1 MRDSILLGVTI
12 AAAFCVLLIM
22 YCGIKDN
29 PNLMSLLKLALPAFL
44 CIGTI
49 VGVGNW
55 LYARHSYDR
64 DRQ

>member
-1 MRDSILLGVTI
+1 
-12 AAAFCVLLIM
+12 M